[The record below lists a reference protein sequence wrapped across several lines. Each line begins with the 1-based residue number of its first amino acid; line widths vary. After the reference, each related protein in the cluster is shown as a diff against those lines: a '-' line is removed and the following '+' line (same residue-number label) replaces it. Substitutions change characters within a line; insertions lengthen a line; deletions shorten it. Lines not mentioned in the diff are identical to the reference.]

1 MKEIAIFTESEKI
14 KARPLLKAKENGDHE
29 AAVEFTRMQLNGY
42 KRALAEYKK
51 HSADEKVIPE
61 YEDVNDL
68 FYDLMCSTVSE
79 KIAELEEK
87 IKDDENWI
95 HVNLIDW

>member
-14 KARPLLKAKENGDHE
+14 KARALLKAKENEYGE
-29 AAVEFTRMQLNGY
+29 ATVNFIRMQLKGY

-51 HSADEKVIPE
+51 HPADEIVTPE
-61 YEDVNDL
+61 YVDENDL
-68 FYDLMCSTVSE
+68 FYDLMCNTVSE

-87 IKDDENWI
+87 IKDYENY
-95 HVNLIDW
+95 LM

>member
-1 MKEIAIFTESEKI
+1 MKEIAIFTESEKA
-14 KARPLLKAKENGDHE
+14 KAIPLLKAKQNGDHE
-29 AAVEFTRMQLNGY
+29 AAVEFKRMQLKGC

-51 HSADEKVIPE
+51 HPEDEIVTPE
-61 YEDVNDL
+61 YDDKNDL

-79 KIAELEEK
+79 KIEGLERQ

>member
-29 AAVEFTRMQLNGY
+29 AAVAFKRMQLKGY
-42 KRALAEYKK
+42 ERALAEYKK

-61 YEDVNDL
+61 CEDVNDL
-68 FYDLMCSTVSE
+68 FYDLMCSTVS
-79 KIAELEEK
+79 
-87 IKDDENWI
+87 
-95 HVNLIDW
+95 

>member
-14 KARPLLKAKENGDHE
+14 KARPLLKAKENGDHV
-29 AAVEFTRMQLNGY
+29 ATVNFTRMQLKGL

-51 HSADEKVIPE
+51 HPADEIVTPE
-61 YEDVNDL
+61 YDDENDL
-68 FYDLMCSTVSE
+68 FYELMCYTVFE
-79 KIAELEEK
+79 KIEELEER

-95 HVNLIDW
+95 HDNLID